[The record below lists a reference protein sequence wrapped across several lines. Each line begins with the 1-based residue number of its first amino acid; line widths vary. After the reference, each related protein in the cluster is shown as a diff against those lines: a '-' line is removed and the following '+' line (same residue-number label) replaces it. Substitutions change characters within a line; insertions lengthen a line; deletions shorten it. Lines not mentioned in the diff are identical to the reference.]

1 MSKITDKSLFSITS
15 IPGLKRY
22 FGLGDKP
29 SRQPITTPA
38 ALQEF
43 LTARASHVA
52 QTALYGYLKTRAGTR
67 FPELFDDPKMGE
79 SIAIAKW
86 QIWLACLSDLA
97 IYAGV
102 LLSREDAVTV
112 DKIRVLLIN
121 LVGEAVS
128 RSRCHNERPIQHRRR
143 RHNHTNKQ
151 HRFRRFRRQR
161 IRLHPKP
168 TSVVLLVTNRRRT
181 KTIRRRNRNQFHAI

>member
-102 LLSREDAVTV
+102 LLTRQDGVTV

-121 LVGEAVS
+121 LVGEATAEADANSDQFNTAVAG
-128 RSRCHNERPIQHRRR
+128 R
-143 RHNHTNKQ
+143 NHTNKQ
-151 HRFRRFRRQR
+151 HRFHRFRRQR

-168 TSVVLLVTNRRRT
+168 ASIVLLVTNSRRI
-181 KTIRRRNRNQFHAI
+181 KTIRQRNRNKFHAI